1 MSSLSAS
8 EFPAIRVENLSVVY
22 RRAVDRRP
30 TVRKTVRR
38 LRHGQDTT
46 RKVEALKDVSF
57 EVSHGTS
64 LGVVGSNGAGK
75 STLMRVIGGILPPTE
90 GRVVTTGHVSTL
102 LSLGVG
108 FNKKLSGRDNVM
120 LGGLAAGLTRE
131 QMEEKYEQIVDFANL
146 KDFMDEPT
154 RTYSSGMYGRLA
166 FSVAANMDPDILLI
180 DEALSTGDGR
190 FRKKSAR
197 KMRQL
202 VKQERTV
209 ILVSHAMNAIKNLC
223 DRAIWLESGVLQM
236 EGDPQEVVAAYEEFL
251 EVGDDALLVDDI

>member
-8 EFPAIRVENLSVVY
+8 DHPAIRVEDVSVTF

-30 TVRKTVRR
+30 TVRKTVKR
-38 LRHGQDTT
+38 LRRGQDTV
-46 RKVEALKDVSF
+46 KVTEALKNVSF
-57 EVSHGTS
+57 EVPHGMS
-64 LGVVGSNGAGK
+64 LGIVGSNGAGK

-90 GRVVTTGHVSTL
+90 GRVTTTGHVSTL

-120 LGGLAAGLTRE
+120 LGGLAAGLSKE
-131 QMEEKYEQIVDFANL
+131 QMEEKYEQIVQFADLEN
-146 KDFMDEPT
+146 FMDEPT
-154 RTYSSGMYGRLA
+154 RNYSSGMYGRLA

-202 VKQERTV
+202 VKQDRTV

-236 EGDPQEVVAAYEEFL
+236 EDEPAKVVEAYEEFL
-251 EVGDDALLVDDI
+251 EVGEDALLVDDI

>member
-1 MSSLSAS
+1 M
-8 EFPAIRVENLSVVY
+8 VEGLSVQY
-22 RRAVDRRP
+22 RRAIDRRP
-30 TVRKTVRR
+30 TVRKTLRR

-46 RKVEALKDVSF
+46 RDVQALKDVSF
-57 EVSHGTS
+57 AVPHGMS

-75 STLMRVIGGILPPTE
+75 STLMRVIGGIMPPTE
-90 GRVVTTGHVSTL
+90 GRVTTAGHVSTL

-108 FNKKLSGRDNVM
+108 FNKKLSGRDNVI
-120 LGGLAAGLTRE
+120 LGGLAAGLTKE
-131 QMEEKYEQIVDFANL
+131 QMEAKYEEIVQFADL
-146 KDFMDEPT
+146 ERFMDQPT
-154 RTYSSGMYGRLA
+154 RNYSSGMYGRLA

-202 VKQERTV
+202 VKEDRTV
-209 ILVSHAMNAIKNLC
+209 ILVSHAMGAIKNLC
-223 DRAIWLESGVLQM
+223 DRAIWLEAGVLQM
-236 EGDPQEVVAAYEEFL
+236 EGEPADVVEAYEEFL